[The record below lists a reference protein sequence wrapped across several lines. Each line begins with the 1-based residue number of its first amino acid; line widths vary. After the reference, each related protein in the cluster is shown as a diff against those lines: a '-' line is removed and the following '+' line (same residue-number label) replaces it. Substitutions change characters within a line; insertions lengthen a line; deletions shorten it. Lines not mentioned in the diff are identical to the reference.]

1 MHKRPIIYIAF
12 AALILF
18 FINEQIQEPAQ
29 TEPELLSRQTIM
41 QQFESEAVVSVAF
54 PHNYRGDNGDAFYV
68 IRGKSGQTVT
78 DYYEIYKDPDKNLLK
93 YRVKDHWENIRL
105 PLSRFD
111 IYKLE
116 QGKWQPLSE

>member
-1 MHKRPIIYIAF
+1 MHKRPFIYIAI

-18 FINEQIQEPAQ
+18 FINEQIQQPARV
-29 TEPELLSRQTIM
+29 EPELLSRQTIM
-41 QQFESEAVVSVAF
+41 QQFESKTEVSVAF
-54 PHNYRGDNGDAFYV
+54 PLKYRGDSGDAFYV
-68 IRGKSGQTVT
+68 IREKSGQTVT
-78 DYYEIYKDPDKNLLK
+78 DYYEIYKDNDKNLLQ

-116 QGKWQPLSE
+116 QGKWQLLSE